1 VTKNGN
7 LEDFLVTRSVSPVL
21 NNEALRV
28 ISLMP
33 DWKPAMQGGEPKNVY
48 YNATVEFKLPK

>member
-1 VTKNGN
+1 
-7 LEDFLVTRSVSPVL
+7 L